1 MVKETKSNLSWSLM
15 RYIYLAVTVL
25 IFGGG
30 LNLSAADKE
39 TNNPWH
45 SIPLVKGGK
54 VSSDWA
60 QVGWGKFVADG
71 KMIRSEPD
79 ERGIGLLV
87 YTREKLGNCQ
97 IRTVFKGKTPRSN
110 SGFYIRI
117 DDGILDWTK
126 KESPA
131 VSRDDNGKMSEEMVT
146 KLKGIADSEA
156 GPWYAV
162 HHGYEVQIMDAA
174 GAHGTGSIYSLADAA
189 PLPEKS
195 EDGWRTMVITL
206 NGSKV
211 MVDIDGKRVSSF
223 DSEAK
228 VTRAKRNWTE
238 PKLDTKRPEVGYIG
252 LQTHDP
258 EDIVWFKEVSVR
270 PLGK

>member
-1 MVKETKSNLSWSLM
+1 M
-15 RYIYLAVTVL
+15 RKIYLAL
-25 IFGGG
+25 GLSILGGM

-39 TNNPWH
+39 TYNSWRT
-45 SIPLVKGGK
+45 IPLIRDGK
-54 VSSDWA
+54 VSPDWA
-60 QVGWGKFVADG
+60 QVGWGKFVVDG
-71 KMIRSEPD
+71 KTIRTEPD

-97 IRTVFKGKTPRSN
+97 IRTVFKGKTPRCN

-126 KESPA
+126 KQSPA
-131 VSRDDNGKMSEEMVT
+131 VSRDENGKMSEAMMT

-174 GAHGTGSIYSLADAA
+174 GKHGTGSIYSLAEAA
-189 PLPEKS
+189 PLPPAKD
-195 EDGWRTMVITL
+195 DGWRTMVITL
-206 NGSKV
+206 NKSKV
-211 MVDIDGKRVSSF
+211 MVEIDGERVSSF
-223 DSEAK
+223 DSEAN

-238 PKLDTKRPEVGYIG
+238 PKLDTPRPQAGYIG

-258 EDIVWFKEVSVR
+258 EDIVWFKEISVR

>member
-1 MVKETKSNLSWSLM
+1 M
-15 RYIYLAVTVL
+15 RLIYLAIVGIMVGAVL
-25 IFGGG
+25 
-30 LNLSAADKE
+30 NVCAADPDS
-39 TNNPWH
+39 NGSWR
-45 SIPLVKGGK
+45 SIPLVQDGK
-54 VSSDWA
+54 VSPDWS

-71 KMIRSEPD
+71 DAIRSEPD
-79 ERGIGLLV
+79 ERGIGLLL
-87 YTREKLGNCQ
+87 YTKEKLGNCQ

-117 DDGILDWTK
+117 DDGILEWTK

-131 VSRDDNGKMSEEMVT
+131 VRRDQNGKMSEEMMT

-189 PLPEKS
+189 PLPPKKA
-195 EDGWRTMVITL
+195 DGWRTMVITL
-206 NGSKV
+206 DGSKV
-211 MVDIDGKRVSSF
+211 RVEIDGKKVSAF
-223 DSEAK
+223 DSEATP
-228 VTRAKRNWTE
+228 TRAKRNWTE
-238 PKLDTKRPEVGYIG
+238 PKLDSKRPEAGYIG

-258 EDIVWFKEVSVR
+258 EDIVWFKEISVR
-270 PLGK
+270 PLKK